1 MVENGYIEVVPGT
14 GSLLTKDKFAD
25 FQLHIEWAAPAVV
38 SGSGQNRGNSGI
50 IVNGM
55 YELQVL
61 DSIDKTVGATWGV
74 EGPEEFFKSDFS
86 IAIT

>member
-1 MVENGYIEVVPGT
+1 MNRPAPRMVENGYIEVVPGT

-61 DSIDKTVGATWGV
+61 DSIDKTVGAT
-74 EGPEEFFKSDFS
+74 
-86 IAIT
+86 